1 MGSVRRYLQFVKPYR
16 KQIVGTMGIGM
27 IKFGIPLLLPLML
40 KYVIDHIL
48 LSGMVRQEQIQQL
61 WWITLGAVL
70 LFTVVRIPAEY
81 YRQYFAQWTASRVL
95 FDVRNQMYD
104 HIQRL
109 SLRYYNNQKVG
120 QVISRVINDV
130 EQTKEFVITG
140 MMNVWLDF
148 ITLFIAVGMMVWI
161 DPWMTLISLSVF
173 PLYGFSVKYFYQN
186 LRKYTRERSQALSEL
201 QGHLHERIQGIPV
214 IRAFH
219 LEEHEQ
225 VQFQKRNRHF
235 LEKALTHTRWTA
247 KTFASVNTITD
258 LAPIIVIVVSAYY
271 VIQGELTLG
280 AMTAFYGYLGL
291 IYSPVRR
298 LVNASTTLTQAH
310 ASMDRVFEFLDE
322 SYDIV
327 DRPDA
332 YVVKEIQGKI
342 NFDGV
347 AFSYEK
353 DREPVLKDINL
364 EMEAGQM
371 IALVGPSGGGKSSI
385 VSLIPRFF
393 DVTKGSIKVD
403 GIDVRDYTQESLR
416 NQIGLVL
423 QDNFLFSGT
432 IAENIQMG
440 RIEASESEVMEA
452 AKAAN
457 AHDFIT
463 QLPQGYQTEIGE
475 RGVKL
480 SGGQKQR
487 LAIARVFLKDPR
499 IIILDEATSAL
510 DLQSEAL
517 VQESLER
524 LATNR
529 TTIIVAH
536 RLSTITHA
544 DQIIVIDNGEVVER
558 GTHEQLLS
566 HDGLYSE
573 LFHVQNVDILSN
585 EKNKF

>member
-1 MGSVRRYLQFVKPYR
+1 MGSARRYLQFVQPYR
-16 KQIVGTMGIGM
+16 KQIVLTMGIGV

-40 KYVIDHIL
+40 KYVVDDL
-48 LSGMVRQEQIQQL
+48 LLTQMDPQDKIRQL
-61 WWITLGAVL
+61 LWITLGVFF
-70 LFTVVRIPAEY
+70 LFTVVRIPVEY

-95 FDVRNQMYD
+95 FDLRNRMFE
-104 HIQRL
+104 HIQQL

-120 QVISRVINDV
+120 QIISRVIQDV

-148 ITLFIAVGMMVWI
+148 ITLFIAMGIMISI
-161 DPWMTLISLSVF
+161 DPWMTLISLSIF

-186 LRKYTRERSQALSEL
+186 LRKFTRERSQALGEL
-201 QGHLHERIQGIPV
+201 QGHLHEKIQGISV

-219 LEEHEQ
+219 LEKHEQ
-225 VQFQKRNRHF
+225 EQFQKQNANF
-235 LEKALTHTRWTA
+235 LDKALTHTRWTA

-258 LAPIIVIVVSAYY
+258 LAPIVVIAVSAYQ
-271 VIQGELTLG
+271 VIQGELTIG

-298 LVNASTTLTQAH
+298 LVNSSTTLTQAH

-327 DRPDA
+327 DRHDA
-332 YVVKEIQGKI
+332 FVANKVEGKIQFDQVSFSYVKEQ
-342 NFDGV
+342 
-347 AFSYEK
+347 
-353 DREPVLKDINL
+353 EPILHNVNL
-364 EMEAGQM
+364 EIQAGQM

-393 DVTKGSIKVD
+393 DVTDGSVKID
-403 GIDVRDYTQESLR
+403 DRDVRDYTQDSLR
-416 NQIGLVL
+416 KQIGMVL
-423 QDNFLFSGT
+423 QDNILFSGSVE
-432 IAENIQMG
+432 ENIRMG
-440 RIEASESEVMEA
+440 KINATFEEIVEA
-452 AKAAN
+452 AQAAN
-457 AHDFIT
+457 AHDFIM

-487 LAIARVFLKDPR
+487 IAIARVFLKNPQ
-499 IIILDEATSAL
+499 ILILDEATSAL

-524 LATNR
+524 LAKNR
-529 TTIIVAH
+529 TTIVVAH

-544 DQIIVIDNGEVVER
+544 DQIIVIDQGKVVEQ
-558 GTHEQLLS
+558 GTHEQLLL
-566 HDGLYSE
+566 HEGLYSE
-573 LFHVQNVDILSN
+573 LYHVQNLEVFVDS
-585 EKNKF
+585 K